1 MDEISS
7 DRTPGEGLR
16 CREFR
21 DRDVFRGTAS
31 AHPRALLAFDWHREQ
46 AWRQRRGRSNTGQ
59 RGACPGQGWLVQKRI
74 LAQINLRL
82 DRTAALQVVVPQ
94 APKAVLILQIV

>member
-1 MDEISS
+1 MDQVSS

-31 AHPRALLAFDWHREQ
+31 AHPRTLLAFDWYRKQ
-46 AWRQRRGRSNTGQ
+46 AWRQRLGRSNTGQ
-59 RGACPGQGWLVQKRI
+59 RGACLGQGRLVEKCI
-74 LAQINLRL
+74 LAQINLRF
-82 DRTAALQVVVPQ
+82 DRTAALQVIVPQ
-94 APKAVLILQIV
+94 PPKAMLIL